1 MPTRKIPPEIM
12 EKVLKLAEAMRDQD
26 KDKYQLAH
34 ALLYLDERNR
44 LLEDLYRKAEQY
56 IRFGM
61 GEQELTALRVAVEK
75 VREADVEE
83 ADDSAM
89 FVKE

>member
-1 MPTRKIPPEIM
+1 MK
-12 EKVLKLAEAMRDQD
+12 KVLQLAEAMRDQG
-26 KDKYQLAH
+26 KDKYQIAH

-44 LLEDLYRKAEQY
+44 LLEDVYQKAEHY

-61 GEQELTALRVAVEK
+61 GETELTALRKAVEK
-75 VREADVEE
+75 VREADAEE

-89 FVKE
+89 FVRE

>member
-1 MPTRKIPPEIM
+1 MAVKKVEPEIM
-12 EKVLKLAEAMRDQD
+12 EKVLRLAEAMRAQG
-26 KDKYQLAH
+26 KDKYRLAQ
-34 ALLYLDERNR
+34 ALLYLEERNR
-44 LLEDLYRKAEQY
+44 MLEDLFHKAERY
-56 IRFGM
+56 LKFGM
-61 GEQELTALRVAVEK
+61 GEHELTALRLAVEK

>member
-1 MPTRKIPPEIM
+1 MPMKKLPPEVM
-12 EKVLKLAEAMRDQD
+12 EKVLKLAEAMRDQG
-26 KDKYQLAH
+26 KDKYRLAQ

-44 LLEDLYRKAEQY
+44 MLEDLYQKAEHY

-61 GEQELTALRVAVEK
+61 GEHELTALRVAVEK

-83 ADDSAM
+83 ADDAAM

>member
-1 MPTRKIPPEIM
+1 MPISKLEPEIM
-12 EKVLKLAEAMRDQD
+12 EKVLKLAEAMREQN
-26 KDKYQLAH
+26 KDKYRIAH

-44 LLEDLYRKAEQY
+44 LLEDVYQKAEHY
-56 IRFGM
+56 LRFGM